1 MKRISTPELIR
12 YSAIDFDGTSS
23 TWFVPIKAASQIA
36 TVDADPESARIN
48 SEKEI
53 ELMKYL
59 LDRN

>member
-12 YSAIDFDGTSS
+12 YSAIDFEGTS
-23 TWFVPIKAASQIA
+23 TWFVPIKAEARIA

-53 ELMKYL
+53 NLMKHL
-59 LDRN
+59 LNRN